1 MNLDE
6 ECSCDIDKESDFGE
20 DDIDFVDD
28 VDDDEDED
36 DGVQSIVR

>member
-6 ECSCDIDKESDFGE
+6 ECSCDIDEEIDFGE

-28 VDDDEDED
+28 ED
-36 DGVQSIVR
+36 DGVQSNVC